1 MKGIELSKK
10 KKMIMSFENINEC
23 NEFLHNLNI
32 YYENGKIEKESC
44 EYLSALGKKKIRDL
58 YLENIIS
65 GAIVYG
71 KMFSDPV
78 YDDFGD
84 CLWVY
89 EKNGCENKYASRTRR
104 KIKEKGIDKTL
115 VDMVNDKKES
125 KAFRKLENMGLL
137 RFSME
142 ALVLRNNKEFSE
154 DIVSLCKK
162 KLRGKKF

>member
-1 MKGIELSKK
+1 MRRK
-10 KKMIMSFENINEC
+10 
-23 NEFLHNLNI
+23 
-32 YYENGKIEKESC
+32 
-44 EYLSALGKKKIRDL
+44 
-58 YLENIIS
+58 
-65 GAIVYG
+65 
-71 KMFSDPV
+71 
-78 YDDFGD
+78 
-84 CLWVY
+84 
-89 EKNGCENKYASRTRR
+89 RR